1 MAKDIY
7 EIDIGT
13 FRMSLRGMSPDKLRA
28 LAEHLADTADA
39 IEDEARRAKAGRTLR
54 PKANWAH
61 FSRKRRRSSGL
72 RSMSAEMGR
81 FIG

>member
-7 EIDIGT
+7 EIEIGT

-39 IEDEARRAKAGRTLR
+39 IEDEARRAKARRGLYTC
-54 PKANWAH
+54 ATGAH
-61 FSRKRRRSSGL
+61 AYHWFNYNTPPSSAG
-72 RSMSAEMGR
+72 G
-81 FIG
+81 GWQ